1 MTGNYK
7 VAKVTRSHKASSK
20 GWRAPIIWW
29 PVALK
34 KTEQPARNPQ
44 RRRFWLALRE
54 YYSVFRVNFMVKLL
68 RACVWMP
75 WRKKAMKDVA
85 SCDKPRGDASNL

>member
-1 MTGNYK
+1 MPLKRRRTPN
-7 VAKVTRSHKASSK
+7 
-20 GWRAPIIWW
+20 IWW

-34 KTEQPARNPQ
+34 KSGARRSAFFQ
-44 RRRFWLALRE
+44 ECGVDGALRE

-75 WRKKAMKDVA
+75 WHKKAIKDVA
-85 SCDKPRGDASNL
+85 SCDKLRGDASNL

>member
-1 MTGNYK
+1 MNGSGTK
-7 VAKVTRSHKASSK
+7 
-20 GWRAPIIWW
+20 
-29 PVALK
+29 
-34 KTEQPARNPQ
+34 RN
-44 RRRFWLALRE
+44 LRE
-54 YYSVFRVNFMVKLL
+54 QGKGRTGKGSTAAVGLSSVNVCRVNFMVKLL

>member
-1 MTGNYK
+1 
-7 VAKVTRSHKASSK
+7 
-20 GWRAPIIWW
+20 
-29 PVALK
+29 
-34 KTEQPARNPQ
+34 
-44 RRRFWLALRE
+44 LALRE

-85 SCDKPRGDASNL
+85 SCDKPREDASNL

>member
-7 VAKVTRSHKASSK
+7 VAKVTRSPQAFSK
-20 GWRAPIIWW
+20 KRRAPIIWW
-29 PVALK
+29 PVALI
-34 KTEQPARNPQ
+34 AAHSD
-44 RRRFWLALRE
+44 LSALCAVMRIE

>member
-1 MTGNYK
+1 M
-7 VAKVTRSHKASSK
+7 VAGSANLRIAVIRLRPVRAGK
-20 GWRAPIIWW
+20 GDGDRD
-29 PVALK
+29 
-34 KTEQPARNPQ
+34 
-44 RRRFWLALRE
+44 
-54 YYSVFRVNFMVKLL
+54 YSVSRVNFMVKLL

>member
-1 MTGNYK
+1 MVVGSVFTG
-7 VAKVTRSHKASSK
+7 
-20 GWRAPIIWW
+20 PW
-29 PVALK
+29 PL
-34 KTEQPARNPQ
+34 TSGRW
-44 RRRFWLALRE
+44 FL
-54 YYSVFRVNFMVKLL
+54 YSVFRVNFMVKLL